1 MILNKYKKDL
11 VRDGEVYLHIKVKP
25 SASQTEA
32 KEDRVGGFLVFDVKA
47 PADKGKANLELIKF
61 LVKEFSVGKNNIK
74 IVSGAKDK
82 VKLIKI
88 INYGKR
94 KK

>member
-11 VRDGEVYLHIKVKP
+11 IESGEVYLHIKVKP
-25 SASQTEA
+25 NASKTEA
-32 KEDRVGGFLVFDVKA
+32 REDRVGDFIVFNVKA
-47 PADKGKANLELIKF
+47 LADKGKANLELIKF
-61 LVKEFSVGKNNIK
+61 LVKEFNVNKKNIK
-74 IVSGAKDK
+74 IISGVKNK